1 MSNDQ
6 PTSGQPPED
15 DPFSKKPPGSQP
27 PPSSGSPYGSAP
39 PPPPPHDPGPYGG
52 GQYGGTD
59 PLAGMPPLA
68 EPGKRILARL
78 IDFLIISI
86 PLYLISLPWGGAV
99 EMSDGGNDDDVSDV
113 FAQTYSGHQLLW
125 SLIALVVYVAYD
137 TYFTHKDGRTLGK
150 RLLKLRVAMLNDG
163 RVPDTGSAFLR
174 AVVLWV
180 AGVAVLPV
188 PVVADQHRV
197 DVHGQAVQAG
207 APGQGGQDGGG
218 GHQLTDGREGVGTLP
233 AVAVSA
239 SASARPPA
247 PTRRVRTGSCP
258 VRGRGCGPRVRQR
271 RGRCHGVRTP
281 RHLSSPLSL
290 CSCAPA
296 SGTVT
301 ATSRPSASAAVP
313 MTAMPMPDSVRDSSS
328 MARVEK
334 TTVTEP

>member
-15 DPFSKKPPGSQP
+15 DPFSKKPHGSQP

-39 PPPPPHDPGPYGG
+39 PPPPPYDPGPYGG

-99 EMSDGGNDDDVSDV
+99 EMSDNNDDDNVSDV

-125 SLIALVVYVAYD
+125 SLIALVAYVAYD

-180 AGVAVLPV
+180 PALLCCPCLWWLINIVLMFTDKPYKQGLQDKA
-188 PVVADQHRV
+188 PKTVVV
-197 DVHGQAVQAG
+197 
-207 APGQGGQDGGG
+207 
-218 GHQLTDGREGVGTLP
+218 
-233 AVAVSA
+233 
-239 SASARPPA
+239 
-247 PTRRVRTGSCP
+247 
-258 VRGRGCGPRVRQR
+258 
-271 RGRCHGVRTP
+271 
-281 RHLSSPLSL
+281 
-290 CSCAPA
+290 
-296 SGTVT
+296 VT
-301 ATSRPSASAAVP
+301 N
-313 MTAMPMPDSVRDSSS
+313 
-328 MARVEK
+328 
-334 TTVTEP
+334 

>member
-15 DPFSKKPPGSQP
+15 DPFLKRPQEPQ

-39 PPPPPHDPGPYGG
+39 PPPPPPPPYDPGPYGAG
-52 GQYGGTD
+52 GAGGTD

-99 EMSDGGNDDDVSDV
+99 EMSDNNNDDDVGDI

-174 AVVLWV
+174 AVVLW
-180 AGVAVLPV
+180 
-188 PVVADQHRV
+188 
-197 DVHGQAVQAG
+197 
-207 APGQGGQDGGG
+207 
-218 GHQLTDGREGVGTLP
+218 LP
-233 AVAVSA
+233 ALLC
-239 SASARPPA
+239 
-247 PTRRVRTGSCP
+247 CP
-258 VRGRGCGPRVRQR
+258 CLWWLINIVLMFTDKPYKQGLQDK
-271 RGRCHGVRTP
+271 
-281 RHLSSPLSL
+281 
-290 CSCAPA
+290 AA
-296 SGTVT
+296 KTV
-301 ATSRPSASAAVP
+301 V
-313 MTAMPMPDSVRDSSS
+313 V
-328 MARVEK
+328 
-334 TTVTEP
+334 VTN

>member
-27 PPSSGSPYGSAP
+27 PPSSGSPYDSAP
-39 PPPPPHDPGPYGG
+39 PPPPYDPGPYGG
-52 GQYGGTD
+52 GPYGGTD

-99 EMSDGGNDDDVSDV
+99 EMSDNNNDDNVGDI

-125 SLIALVVYVAYD
+125 SLIGLVCYVAYD

-180 AGVAVLPV
+180 PALLCCPCLWWLINIVLMFTDKPYKQGLQDKAAKT
-188 PVVADQHRV
+188 VVV
-197 DVHGQAVQAG
+197 
-207 APGQGGQDGGG
+207 
-218 GHQLTDGREGVGTLP
+218 
-233 AVAVSA
+233 
-239 SASARPPA
+239 
-247 PTRRVRTGSCP
+247 
-258 VRGRGCGPRVRQR
+258 
-271 RGRCHGVRTP
+271 
-281 RHLSSPLSL
+281 
-290 CSCAPA
+290 
-296 SGTVT
+296 VT
-301 ATSRPSASAAVP
+301 N
-313 MTAMPMPDSVRDSSS
+313 
-328 MARVEK
+328 
-334 TTVTEP
+334 

>member
-39 PPPPPHDPGPYGG
+39 PPPPYGPGPYGG
-52 GQYGGTD
+52 GPYGGAD

-99 EMSDGGNDDDVSDV
+99 EVSDNNNDDNVSDV

-125 SLIALVVYVAYD
+125 SLIALVCYVAYD

-174 AVVLWV
+174 AVVLW
-180 AGVAVLPV
+180 
-188 PVVADQHRV
+188 
-197 DVHGQAVQAG
+197 
-207 APGQGGQDGGG
+207 
-218 GHQLTDGREGVGTLP
+218 LP
-233 AVAVSA
+233 ALLC
-239 SASARPPA
+239 
-247 PTRRVRTGSCP
+247 CP
-258 VRGRGCGPRVRQR
+258 CLWWLINIVLMFTDKPYKQGLQDK
-271 RGRCHGVRTP
+271 
-281 RHLSSPLSL
+281 
-290 CSCAPA
+290 AA
-296 SGTVT
+296 KTVVVIT
-301 ATSRPSASAAVP
+301 N
-313 MTAMPMPDSVRDSSS
+313 
-328 MARVEK
+328 
-334 TTVTEP
+334 